1 MKYTTFAALWLN
13 RSKPQQDIRS
23 KFLIKQKKHWLNNKE
38 QLKDKGKNRSQGKVL
53 LWNNGDQIN

>member
-38 QLKDKGKNRSQGKVL
+38 
-53 LWNNGDQIN
+53 